1 MKDGSPTGTP
11 IAGRKPANARSL
23 LGLFLSV
30 QFLKFLVVGATAAL
44 AHWLARFLL
53 TGPVGYEWALVLA
66 YALGIAVGY
75 GLNAVFVFSDA
86 VTTRR
91 QQVTYFVAFNLM
103 MAPVVIGIAYAL
115 SEYAFP
121 AIGWTYNP
129 RGVAHGIGVASP
141 IFINFLLHKFFTFKG
156 G

>member
-1 MKDGSPTGTP
+1 MNDDTPTGTQ
-11 IAGRKPANARSL
+11 IAGRKPANVRSFFSM
-23 LGLFLSV
+23 FLSV

-66 YALGIAVGY
+66 YTVGIAVGY
-75 GLNAVFVFSDA
+75 YLNAVFVFSDA

-115 SEYAFP
+115 SEYALP